1 MNKTN
6 TVSRGNQFEKRSYY
20 LIKAAVERLEF
31 GVLPECC
38 KIFRK
43 KKYYSKELDDYIEF
57 DLSVEIWLPGAE
69 DYSFVYL
76 IECKDYSSKI
86 PGNDI
91 TEFINNIRFVE
102 GLRVKAVVITT
113 TELQPRA
120 LKLAQSQKIMW
131 ILVKGD
137 SHITKLYSS
146 SRKKDIKH
154 DTDLLQI
161 NEEIAQLQEISSLL
175 FSGEESKIEWDCF
188 IEKLLKHSLEG
199 NLPAHTEEEAET
211 VRLERLSSEKIKT
224 IADGILDDFDPNIR
238 KHFLAI
244 NTEEFIA
251 YLQNKHGVTV
261 KHESIP
267 YDNGRDNDGAFI
279 PETKTILIDDNIVGT
294 DRYIYILAHEAGHF
308 FLHGHLKIDQKKYD
322 SQEDSKYNHKTKR
335 HQLLNE
341 RNFVEWQAS
350 KFASCLVMPDL
361 SVMVKL
367 ILHQKKNN
375 INHEGRMFVD
385 HVAENLQMFTVTIDA
400 LRCFFGVSEIV
411 MEYRLADLR
420 ILKYGKHFKRP
431 RPTYQTLTSRVKTVG
446 QLLGQVFNEME
457 LKFTNNMT
465 KPTE

>member
-1 MNKTN
+1 MNKSN
-6 TVSRGNQFEKRSYY
+6 TVSRGNRFEERGYD

-43 KKYYSKELDDYIEF
+43 KKYYSKELEDYIEF

-76 IECKDYSSKI
+76 IECKDYRTKI

-91 TEFINNIRFVE
+91 TEFINNVRLVQ

-137 SHITKLYSS
+137 SHVTKLYSS
-146 SRKKDIKH
+146 SRKKDIDH

-161 NEEIAQLQEISSLL
+161 NKEIAQLQEISSLL
-175 FSGEESKIEWDCF
+175 FSGEESKIEWDGF
-188 IEKLLKHSLEG
+188 MEMLVKHSLEG
-199 NLPAHTEEEAET
+199 NLPAQTEDTET
-211 VRLERLSSEKIKT
+211 IKLERLSSEKIKI
-224 IADGILDDFDPNIR
+224 IANNILDDFDPNIR
-238 KHFLAI
+238 KHFLAL

-251 YLQNKHGVTV
+251 YLQNKHGVEV

-267 YDNGRDNDGAFI
+267 YDNGRDNSGAFI
-279 PETKTILIDDNIVGT
+279 PETKTILIDNSIVGT
-294 DRYIYILAHEAGHF
+294 DRYKYILAHEAGHF

-322 SQEDSKYNHKTKR
+322 NQEDSKYNHKTKR

-341 RNFVEWQAS
+341 RNFLEWQAS
-350 KFASCLVMPDL
+350 KFATCLVMPDL

-385 HVAENLQMFTVTIDA
+385 HVAENLQIFTVTIDA
-400 LRCFFGVSEIV
+400 LRNFFEVSEIV
-411 MEYRLADLR
+411 MEYRLADLN
-420 ILKYGKHFKRP
+420 ILKYGKQFKRP
-431 RPTYQTLTSRVKTVG
+431 RPTYQTLTSRVKTIG
-446 QLLGQVFNEME
+446 QLLGQVFSDME

-465 KPTE
+465 KTTE